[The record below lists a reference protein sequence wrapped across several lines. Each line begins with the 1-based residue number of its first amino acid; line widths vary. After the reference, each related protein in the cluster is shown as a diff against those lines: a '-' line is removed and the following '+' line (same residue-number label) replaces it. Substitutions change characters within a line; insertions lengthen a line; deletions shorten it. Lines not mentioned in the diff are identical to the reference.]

1 MFCSECGAKNL
12 DEAKFCEE
20 CGAILEENN
29 GVKNEKENIAKS
41 SNSVNITKKQKSL
54 IIMIIVIIA
63 IIFAIYKSISVMLSP
78 QKIVEDYI
86 QAINSKEYDVLY
98 EIAGFS
104 EDTTFITKEQFKNVI
119 DNALGDNPISNYNIG
134 DEISYENG
142 NLTANVP
149 VNIVS
154 DYMQQSVTVKLTK
167 LQEKKLLF
175 FDNWKVSNMSS
186 LINYTIVKDFKISVP
201 KGTKVNFA
209 GIDVNSQ
216 YLDDENSN
224 ENEDVYILP
233 QVLSYETL
241 AKFELSNGVKIEKK
255 INKMYSGYYSLEIS
269 IDDFSDEEKE
279 KIKNLLKNDITS
291 LVNLAAQNK
300 SFDEAKKDFPY
311 LTTDIMKNN
320 YENEAKYLEN
330 LRYYISDFNIT
341 DVKFK
346 SISLNTENDLS
357 VSFSIDYSWKAT
369 VKENGN
375 SKNETETEFLTCIYN
390 FSNDGY
396 NIENLKS
403 FPSVYVYIY

>member
-330 LRYYISDFNIT
+330 LRYSISDFNIT